1 MLEATALL
9 TEPQP
14 LPYKLNFVILNYRCT
29 AGHQFAWNGFT
40 KQENMLFFVCCKAD
54 KLGTILPPMVSVLWA
69 KRHETRS
76 QERYWRYW
84 LVSALKLTVFFKK
97 NGPFP
102 ASFFFIFVFSIQL
115 TVNKCS
121 INFADDWIRTAD
133 LWYQKRPLYQLS
145 HNHCPVNRLFLVI
158 ISTKIRF
165 HRSIFITANSY
176 LMASIHPS

>member
-1 MLEATALL
+1 MTGF
-9 TEPQP
+9 EPQTKSVGSDRSANWATP

-84 LVSALKLTVFFKK
+84 LVSALKLTVFF
-97 NGPFP
+97 
-102 ASFFFIFVFSIQL
+102 
-115 TVNKCS
+115 
-121 INFADDWIRTAD
+121 
-133 LWYQKRPLYQLS
+133 
-145 HNHCPVNRLFLVI
+145 
-158 ISTKIRF
+158 
-165 HRSIFITANSY
+165 
-176 LMASIHPS
+176 